1 MPNEYDFKSY
11 LYPAGSAASG
21 GGAGSGTGTATAP
34 TKPLKVGTVQ
44 TLPEGSEAT
53 ATLEETT
60 TNTVLNLGIPRG
72 MQGAKGDKGDTG
84 DRGGAPSNSAVVG
97 VSVSA
102 RTLMFPKYQHKYVP
116 RPSAMK
122 NNEWYT
128 IKFDSKFDS
137 IVDTVHLQVTPVMSG
152 YRSFLVNNVTA
163 EGFDIMCNYVPEF
176 VGLYYT
182 AYADVI
188 G

>member
-1 MPNEYDFKSY
+1 MSNEYGYQSY

-21 GGAGSGTGTATAP
+21 GGAGSGTGTA
-34 TKPLKVGTVQ
+34 G
-44 TLPEGSEAT
+44 
-53 ATLEETT
+53 
-60 TNTVLNLGIPRG
+60 
-72 MQGAKGDKGDTG
+72 
-84 DRGGAPSNSAVVG
+84 AVVG
-97 VSVSA
+97 VSVGA

-128 IKFDSKFDS
+128 IKFDSAFDS
-137 IVDTVHLQVTPVMSG
+137 IAEIVHLQVTPIMSG
-152 YRSFLVNNVTA
+152 YRSFLVNNVTT

-182 AYADVI
+182 AYADVL

>member
-1 MPNEYDFKSY
+1 MSNEYDFQSY
-11 LYPAGSAASG
+11 LYPAGSASSG
-21 GGAGSGTGTATAP
+21 GGAGSGSGTAPAAP
-34 TKPLKVGTVQ
+34 AKPLKIGEVQ

-53 ATLEETT
+53 ATLEETA

-72 MQGAKGDKGDTG
+72 SQGAKGDTG
-84 DRGGAPSNSAVVG
+84 DRGKDASGGGA
-97 VSVSA
+97 VSTAS
-102 RTLMFPKYQHKYVP
+102 RRLMFPRYQHKYIP

-128 IKFDSKFDS
+128 IKFDDRFDS
-137 IVDTVHLQVTPVMSG
+137 IGEVVHLQVTPIMSG
-152 YRSFLVNNVTA
+152 YRSFLVNNVSS

-182 AYADVI
+182 AYADVL
-188 G
+188 

>member
-1 MPNEYDFKSY
+1 MSNEYGYQSY

-21 GGAGSGTGTATAP
+21 GGAGSGTGTAAP
-34 TKPLKVGTVQ
+34 AKPLQIGTVE
-44 TLPEGSEAT
+44 TLPEGSAAT
-53 ATLEETT
+53 ATLEETV
-60 TNTVLNLGIPRG
+60 TNTVLNLGIPQG
-72 MQGAKGDKGDTG
+72 THGAKGDKGDTG
-84 DRGGAPSNSAVVG
+84 DTGAAASGGAVVG
-97 VSVSA
+97 VSVYT
-102 RTLMFPKYQHKYVP
+102 RTLMFPKYQHKYIP

-137 IVDTVHLQVTPVMSG
+137 IADIVHLQVTPVMSG

-182 AYADVI
+182 AYADVL

>member
-1 MPNEYDFKSY
+1 MSDEYGYQSY

-21 GGAGSGTGTATAP
+21 GGAGSGTGTAAP
-34 TKPLKVGTVQ
+34 AKSLQIGTVE
-44 TLPEGSEAT
+44 TLPEGSAAT
-53 ATLEETT
+53 ATLEETV
-60 TNTVLNLGIPRG
+60 TNIVLNLGIPQG
-72 MQGAKGDKGDTG
+72 THGAKGDKGDTG
-84 DRGGAPSNSAVVG
+84 DTGAAASDGAVVG
-97 VSVSA
+97 VSVGA
-102 RTLMFPKYQHKYVP
+102 RTLMFPKYQHKYIP

-137 IVDTVHLQVTPVMSG
+137 ISDIVHLQVTPVMSG
-152 YRSFLVNNVTA
+152 YRSFVVNNVTV

-182 AYADVI
+182 AYADVL

>member
-1 MPNEYDFKSY
+1 MSNEYDFQSY
-11 LYPAGSAASG
+11 LYPAGSASSG
-21 GGAGSGTGTATAP
+21 GGAGSGTGTAAP
-34 TKPLKVGTVQ
+34 AKPLQIGTVE
-44 TLPEGSEAT
+44 TLPEGSAAT
-53 ATLEETT
+53 ATLEETV
-60 TNTVLNLGIPRG
+60 TNTVLNLGIPQG
-72 MQGAKGDKGDTG
+72 MHGAKGDKGDTG
-84 DRGGAPSNSAVVG
+84 DTGAAASGAVVD
-97 VSVSA
+97 VNA
-102 RTLMFPKYQHKYVP
+102 RTLMFPKYQHKYIP

-137 IVDTVHLQVTPVMSG
+137 IMDIVYLQVTPVMSG

-182 AYADVI
+182 AYADVFS
-188 G
+188 

>member
-1 MPNEYDFKSY
+1 MSNEYGYQSY

-21 GGAGSGTGTATAP
+21 GGAGSGTGTAAP
-34 TKPLKVGTVQ
+34 AKPLQIGTVE
-44 TLPEGSEAT
+44 TLPEGSAAT
-53 ATLEETT
+53 ATLEETV

-72 MQGAKGDKGDTG
+72 MHGAKGDTG
-84 DRGGAPSNSAVVG
+84 DTGAAIGVG
-97 VSVSA
+97 A
-102 RTLMFPKYQHKYVP
+102 RTLMFPKYQHKYIP

-128 IKFDSKFDS
+128 IKFDSNFDS
-137 IVDTVHLQVTPVMSG
+137 ITERVHLQVTPIMSG
-152 YRSFLVNNVTA
+152 YRSFLVNNVTK

-182 AYADVI
+182 AYADVL

>member
-1 MPNEYDFKSY
+1 MSNEYGYQSY

-21 GGAGSGTGTATAP
+21 GGAGSGTGTAAP
-34 TKPLKVGTVQ
+34 AKPLQIGTVE
-44 TLPEGSEAT
+44 TLPEGSAAT
-53 ATLEETT
+53 ATLEETV
-60 TNTVLNLGIPRG
+60 TNTVLNLGIPQG
-72 MQGAKGDKGDTG
+72 THGAKGDKGDA
-84 DRGGAPSNSAVVG
+84 GGAA
-97 VSVSA
+97 VSVGA
-102 RTLMFPKYQHKYVP
+102 RTLMFPKYQHKYIP

-122 NNEWYT
+122 NSEWYT
-128 IKFDSKFDS
+128 IEFDSKFDS
-137 IVDTVHLQVTPVMSG
+137 IVDIVHLQVTPIMSG

-182 AYADVI
+182 VYADVL